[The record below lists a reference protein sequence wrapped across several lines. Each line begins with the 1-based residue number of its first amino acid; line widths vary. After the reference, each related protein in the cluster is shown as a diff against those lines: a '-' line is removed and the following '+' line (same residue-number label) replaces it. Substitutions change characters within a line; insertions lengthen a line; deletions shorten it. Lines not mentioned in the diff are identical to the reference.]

1 MPVVV
6 VSVVD
11 ERARGLEEGATEYL
25 IKPVSRDALVGA
37 LARAGPAAMSQPH
50 TEGAT

>member
-37 LARAGPAAMSQPH
+37 LARAGLPMSQPH
-50 TEGAT
+50 TEGVT